1 MNSTSFSDSLRFSL
15 PLTSL
20 LLPRHQAMLETLK
33 NLEEEA
39 GGFKKVVKTKKGRT
53 PSAKGFAKAKR
64 PSFFG
69 GRSPVIGGAG
79 VSM

>member
-1 MNSTSFSDSLRFSL
+1 
-15 PLTSL
+15 
-20 LLPRHQAMLETLK
+20 MLQTLK

-39 GGFKKVVKTKKGRT
+39 GGFEKAAKTKKART

-69 GRSPVIGGAG
+69 GKSPAKEF
-79 VSM
+79 

>member
-1 MNSTSFSDSLRFSL
+1 MQPYRCCFSS
-15 PLTSL
+15 
-20 LLPRHQAMLETLK
+20 QAMLQTLK

-39 GGFKKVVKTKKGRT
+39 GGFEKAAKTKKART

-69 GRSPVIGGAG
+69 GKSPAKEF
-79 VSM
+79 